1 MKNSYCSGMIAL
13 ALLLSVGTT
22 ASAQQQ
28 FTRTITVDGLNRQYL
43 IYLPVN
49 FTEAENMPVMMWHHG
64 GGGTA
69 DGGLF
74 EADFRSLANSERFIA
89 VYAQAYP
96 DVLESCTC
104 WGYEEPGGYTNGNYE
119 IDLAYTS
126 AMIDDLVATY
136 NADRNR
142 IYAGG
147 YSMGGSYVWDLA
159 CAKSDEIAAIAPV
172 AASCYPW
179 TFDACDS
186 AAPIGICHILGTND
200 FYAPY
205 DGGWVPSAQ
214 AQYDYWVAKN
224 ESQTPPE
231 TVSIGGGV
239 TRYTWAAGENCEAGY
254 QHFRRQNGGHDV
266 PDFATSAIWAFVSQH
281 TLDGIVPGSDLEGDC
296 ADDSIP
302 GDING
307 DDRVNGLDLAQ
318 VLAQWGTANA
328 DADLDNDGTV
338 GGPDLT
344 ILLAYWTG

>member
-1 MKNSYCSGMIAL
+1 MHSLFIRAL
-13 ALLLSVGTT
+13 AVSSVLVC
-22 ASAQQQ
+22 SSSLFAQQQ
-28 FTRTITVDGLNRQYL
+28 FTRAITVDGLNREYL
-43 IYLPVN
+43 IYLPTN
-49 FTEAENMPVMMWHHG
+49 FQESENMPVMMWHHG

-69 DGGLF
+69 SGGVF

-214 AQYDYWVAKN
+214 AQYNYWVAKN

-254 QHFRRQNGGHDV
+254 QHFRRQGGGHDV
-266 PDFATSAIWAFVSQH
+266 PSNAPALIWAFVSQH
-281 TLDGIVPGSDLEGDC
+281 ALESVIDC
-296 ADDSIP
+296 VDDSIP

-307 DDRVNGLDLAQ
+307 DGLVNGIDLAQ
-318 VLAQWGTANA
+318 VLAQWGTGNSS
-328 DADLDNDGTV
+328 ADLDGSGNV

-344 ILLAYWTG
+344 ILLANWTG